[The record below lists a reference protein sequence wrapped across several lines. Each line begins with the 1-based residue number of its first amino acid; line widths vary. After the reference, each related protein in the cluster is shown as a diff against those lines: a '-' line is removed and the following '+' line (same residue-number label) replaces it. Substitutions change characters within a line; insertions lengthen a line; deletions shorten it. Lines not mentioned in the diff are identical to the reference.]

1 MVCVPLWE
9 DNIMEALLIFNAVL
23 ALTTIETYFKTGND
37 IFVPLAGLQTAM
49 LAIGSLHFFL
59 T

>member
-1 MVCVPLWE
+1 
-9 DNIMEALLIFNAVL
+9 MEILLGLNGLL
-23 ALTTIETYFKTGND
+23 ALTTIATYFKTKND

-59 T
+59 S

>member
-1 MVCVPLWE
+1 
-9 DNIMEALLIFNAVL
+9 MEALLIFNALL
-23 ALTTIETYFKTGND
+23 ALITIATYFKTGND
-37 IFVPLAGLQTAM
+37 VFVPLAGFQTAM